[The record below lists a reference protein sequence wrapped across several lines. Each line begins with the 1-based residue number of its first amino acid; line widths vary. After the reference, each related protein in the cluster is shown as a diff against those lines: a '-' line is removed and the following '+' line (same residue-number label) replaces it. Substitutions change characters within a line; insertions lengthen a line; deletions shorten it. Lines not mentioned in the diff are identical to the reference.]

1 LVAEAK
7 ANPGKINIGTV
18 AIGSAQYLAAEIFK
32 SAAGI
37 HAVTVP
43 YKTSGDVVMA
53 VKTNDVQA
61 AFETLAPVT
70 PHLKAKALK
79 AIAYSGAER
88 FPGLA
93 NVPTVSE
100 AGLPGYDVS
109 AWNGIAAPAKTPRS
123 VVDRLNREMNA
134 VLALPEVQQ
143 RFLELGIVATGGTP
157 EQLTATLV
165 KDIAKWKDA
174 IEKAK
179 IEKQ

>member
-1 LVAEAK
+1 
-7 ANPGKINIGTV
+7 
-18 AIGSAQYLAAEIFK
+18 
-32 SAAGI
+32 
-37 HAVTVP
+37 
-43 YKTSGDVVMA
+43 
-53 VKTNDVQA
+53 
-61 AFETLAPVT
+61 
-70 PHLKAKALK
+70 
-79 AIAYSGAER
+79 
-88 FPGLA
+88 
-93 NVPTVSE
+93 VPTVSE